1 MHGLINRAIQNFLCD
16 TYGHPI
22 WQRVVQAAEL
32 PPQGF
37 EALLIYEDALT
48 EAMVRAASE
57 ALGKPRDAL
66 LEDFGI
72 YLAGREGLRRLLR
85 FGGADF
91 VDFLYSL
98 EELPG
103 RIRLAVPDIALPE
116 IALHHP
122 AADHFRV
129 EVQGGHREVAHVLC
143 GILQAMAD
151 DFGALALIGADD
163 APSSFV
169 RVELVEACYAVGRD
183 FLLTLPEGT

>member
-1 MHGLINRAIQNFLCD
+1 MHGLVNRSFQNFLKD
-16 TYGHPI
+16 TYGALV
-22 WQRVVQAAEL
+22 WEAVVALADL

-37 EALLIYEDALT
+37 EALLSYDEGLTDA
-48 EAMVRAASE
+48 MIAA
-57 ALGKPRDAL
+57 AARRLGKPSDAL

-103 RIRLAVPDIALPE
+103 RVRLAVPDLILADVTLSHGP
-116 IALHHP
+116 P
-122 AADHFRV
+122 ARFVVAFR
-129 EVQGGHREVAHVLC
+129 GGHPCLVHVMC

-151 DFGALALIGADD
+151 DFGALALIAASGDTASLQVDLIEE
-163 APSSFV
+163 S
-169 RVELVEACYAVGRD
+169 YAVPRD
-183 FLLTLPEGT
+183 FVLTLPDRA

>member
-1 MHGLINRAIQNFLCD
+1 MHGLVNRSFQNFLKD
-16 TYGHPI
+16 TYGALL
-22 WQRVVQAAEL
+22 WESVVVAAEL

-37 EALLIYEDALT
+37 EALLSYDEGLTDAMI
-48 EAMVRAASE
+48 AAASQR
-57 ALGKPRDAL
+57 LGKPADAL

-103 RIRLAVPDIALPE
+103 RVRLAVPDLILADVTLSHAP
-116 IALHHP
+116 P
-122 AADHFRV
+122 ARFTLVFR
-129 EVQGGHREVAHVLC
+129 GGHPCLVHVMS

-151 DFGALALIGADD
+151 DFGALALID
-163 APSSFV
+163 ATGEASSV
-169 RVELVEACYAVGRD
+169 QVDLIEASYAVPRD
-183 FLLTLPEGT
+183 FILTLPDRA